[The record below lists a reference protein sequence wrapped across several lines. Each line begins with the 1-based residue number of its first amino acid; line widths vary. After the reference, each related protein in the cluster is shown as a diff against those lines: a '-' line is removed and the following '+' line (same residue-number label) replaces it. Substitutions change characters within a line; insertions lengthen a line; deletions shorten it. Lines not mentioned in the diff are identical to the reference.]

1 MDAVLRTAADGL
13 RFFATFVPRAAFVAE
28 RAGTGD
34 TFPTYD
40 EIEARYF
47 EQGDIRL
54 DALAADIDV
63 VTRAVEDIDGRCS
76 DHERIRS
83 AVARSWQ
90 GPAADSADAHF
101 AEHLKRAARSKQDLG
116 DVRCALVEADRALRD
131 VAARKADW
139 VASLDPVRVCGR
151 TVAEVD
157 EIVATAVNF
166 GSAADDAANWA
177 VDVFLARVRE
187 TTTQFA
193 ELCDRAES
201 SVDDVF
207 RNLDAAFCAVDDSD
221 FRPPA
226 RIEAVEVCSD
236 GRTAMPTSPCP
247 QPPSGPA
254 TAPACTGAAAAP
266 PPAGSLAGLTC
277 TNVGTSAAQASGTAP
292 PPVPLLPPAPTSG
305 VTVGSVGSGAS
316 AGTSGSLAIEGAVR
330 AAGAIV
336 GAVAEVA
343 LGIVGDIVVEVTEAV
358 RETGSLNMEPGPDTG
373 CACDCECSCA
383 AASSEPRSEP
393 EPQPEPQPA
402 APDTEPDPEPAP
414 VAVVP
419 EPEPEAEPEC
429 PAPEFPEPAAPVEP
443 PEASVSEPPA
453 PADSPAPAD
462 YCAPPEEARPEE
474 APAAQPPA
482 EHTPSASPGAI
493 GPGAGSNPVRG
504 TRTPADAASPVVAGT
519 VDPTLAEAGPQEP
532 GADDREVALA
542 EAGGM

>member
-40 EIEARYF
+40 ELEARYF
-47 EQGDIRL
+47 EQSDIRL

-76 DHERIRS
+76 EQERIRS

-90 GPAADSADAHF
+90 GSAADSADAHF
-101 AEHLKRAARSKQDLG
+101 AEHLKRAVRSKQDLG
-116 DVRCALVEADRALRD
+116 DVRCALVEADRVLRD

-139 VASLDPVRVCGR
+139 VASLDPARVCGR

-157 EIVATAVNF
+157 GIVETAVNF

-187 TTTQFA
+187 ITTQFA

-221 FRPPA
+221 FRSPA
-226 RIEAVEVCSD
+226 RIEAAEICSD
-236 GRTAMPTSPCP
+236 GRAAMPTSPCP
-247 QPPSGPA
+247 QPPSAPV

-266 PPAGSLAGLTC
+266 RPTSSLAGLTC

-292 PPVPLLPPAPTSG
+292 PAPPPVPLLPPLPTPG
-305 VTVGSVGSGAS
+305 VTVGSGAS
-316 AGTSGSLAIEGAVR
+316 AGASGSLAIEGAVR

-343 LGIVGDIVVEVTEAV
+343 LGIVGDIVVEVTQTV
-358 RETGSLNMEPGPDTG
+358 RETGSLDMEPGPETG

-383 AASSEPRSEP
+383 AQPSESQSEP

-402 APDTEPDPEPAP
+402 APEIEPDPDP
-414 VAVVP
+414 VAAVP
-419 EPEPEAEPEC
+419 EPEPEPEC
-429 PAPEFPEPAAPVEP
+429 PESEFPEPVAVEPVEP

-453 PADSPAPAD
+453 PAD
-462 YCAPPEEARPEE
+462 YCAPPEEAS
-474 APAAQPPA
+474 AAQPPA
-482 EHTPSASPGAI
+482 EHTPSASPGAV

-504 TRTPADAASPVVAGT
+504 TRTPADAASPVGAGT

-532 GADDREVALA
+532 SADDREVALA